1 MKLNTVHVR
10 FADPAH
16 NYYTNVSAQ
25 ATEASSIAYFV
36 GKSFNMGIYPTED
49 FHVCTGIEFTDNNR
63 ENTMP
68 IVYRNSPLKEQYNE
82 LLSLAT
88 FFRWSAGKPYNASG
102 SRSPIDGKPY
112 TNANG
117 PHKVYEAGQKAMAKE
132 YLRQAA
138 IIRKTLID
146 LL

>member
-1 MKLNTVHVR
+1 MYICISKGDKPPFTPIMTKQDRIQDNYTVGQMMDAKKL
-10 FADPAH
+10 
-16 NYYTNVSAQ
+16 
-25 ATEASSIAYFV
+25 
-36 GKSFNMGIYPTED
+36 
-49 FHVCTGIEFTDNNR
+49 
-63 ENTMP
+63 P
-68 IVYRNSPLKEQYNE
+68 IVYHNSPLKEQYNE
-82 LLSLAT
+82 LLYLAT